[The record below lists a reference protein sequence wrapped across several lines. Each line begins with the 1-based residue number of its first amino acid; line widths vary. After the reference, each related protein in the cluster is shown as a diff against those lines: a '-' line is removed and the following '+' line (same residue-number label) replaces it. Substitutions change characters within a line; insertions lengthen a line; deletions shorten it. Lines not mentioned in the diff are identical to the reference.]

1 MCDQII
7 SDLRSRADAH
17 AGVAVPWED
26 LAIVHKCSV
35 DRLERKCV
43 SWLAL
48 IFFDALRLCFSVWS
62 YQIHSR
68 HMHQTLFSWFHL
80 RFSGP
85 VYQAVLLS
93 TILQLHFPTDSE
105 MEEEQSLLQMASNLQ
120 KHRKS
125 WAQLVTRKVFFW
137 LGSFSPMHE
146 HQNPAETER
155 ETESHRGK
163 NAMWPLAVSLRLSSD
178 IMVCRSRLEVLWL
191 SLHKNLGKMPK
202 CNKSDA
208 AACAR
213 ASLTYFVFAFLLDI
227 KACFATPN
235 TQTRHE
241 AR

>member
-155 ETESHRGK
+155 ERPNRTGEKMQCDHLQSVWGCHPTL
-163 NAMWPLAVSLRLSSD
+163 WFV
-178 IMVCRSRLEVLWL
+178 EV
-191 SLHKNLGKMPK
+191 
-202 CNKSDA
+202 D
-208 AACAR
+208 
-213 ASLTYFVFAFLLDI
+213 
-227 KACFATPN
+227 
-235 TQTRHE
+235 
-241 AR
+241 